1 MVRQIKRNR
10 AGRTVIRITRGLAVL
25 LTSIML
31 LLPTQSLAALD
42 TLIKNV
48 FPSGTMSN
56 VTKSAITREQEAGHL
71 TGGSV
76 IIKTPAEPGLQLV
89 YAQAPSCKMGGLP
102 CGAQFEILGGGV
114 SIVSSAELMNHLK
127 GLIQNAVTYG
137 GMMAIKTLCPYCQ
150 DLMEWLDA
158 KADWVNQMA
167 KTDCEDMQRLVD
179 GMASKMAASSR
190 ANRQADM
197 VLTGQGKDAAD
208 YSTKSKQDDGRD
220 ITKNPALES
229 QLGDN
234 FNLVWKALSKKASS
248 NADSKELKE
257 LLMSISGTII
267 GIKVSGIEGKHGT
280 STVIHKKSLINKDLI
295 KDFMGVGASGSGKIK
310 LYHCDEPEKCLNPT
324 IVEKTINKDTVLFDR
339 IATLIEQIVD
349 KVYENEGELTAE
361 EETLVSLSSMPL
373 ITKIEMD
380 LGIYANKANVALNQ
394 TEFIEA
400 LCFDVTTS
408 YLVILLQEVQQAVGE
423 LAFAQVA
430 DGEAFKAFDLEIRST
445 MRLLAEQKSAAFK
458 RYDTI
463 AQSKARLQQDI
474 RFFNQK
480 FEDFFG
486 NHNQD

>member
-1 MVRQIKRNR
+1 MAKIK
-10 AGRTVIRITRGLAVL
+10 TTKILAVL
-25 LTSIML
+25 SALLILSI
-31 LLPTQSLAALD
+31 PNISLAALD

-56 VTKSAITREQEAGHL
+56 VTKAAISREQEAGHL

-76 IIKTPAEPGLQLV
+76 IIKTPAEPGLQLIH
-89 YAQAPSCKMGGLP
+89 AQAPSCKMGGLP

-114 SIVSSAELMNHLK
+114 SMVTSAELMNHLK
-127 GLIQNAVTYG
+127 GLVQNAVTYG

-158 KADWVNQMA
+158 KADWINQMA
-167 KTDCEDMQRLVD
+167 KTDCEDMQKLVD
-179 GMASKMAASSR
+179 GMASKIAASSR

-197 VLTGQGKDAAD
+197 VLTGQGKDASD
-208 YSTKSKQDDGRD
+208 YSTKSKKDDGRD
-220 ITKNPALES
+220 ITKNPELES

-234 FNLVWKALSKKASS
+234 FNLVWKALSKKAS
-248 NADSKELKE
+248 AGTKDDGKELKE

-267 GIKVSGIEGKHGT
+267 GIKGQDGK

-310 LYHCDEPEKCLNPT
+310 LYQCDELDKCLKPT
-324 IVEKTINKDTVLFDR
+324 IAEKAIDKDSVLFDR
-339 IATLIEQIVD
+339 VAKLIEQIVE
-349 KVYENEGELTAE
+349 KVYVNEGKLDGE
-361 EETLVSLSSMPL
+361 EETLISLSSMPL

-400 LCFDVTTS
+400 LCFDVVTS

-423 LAFAQVA
+423 LAFAQVS
-430 DGEAFKAFDLEIRST
+430 DGETFKAFDEEIRST